1 MELFFKTKF
10 YFSIFPCLS
19 FGVSLWSLTST
30 EGRNLKEQDLSG
42 LTAVRDDNLK
52 ETVRDDNLEEA
63 IRDDKRSIA
72 DNIDCMS
79 L

>member
-42 LTAVRDDNLK
+42 LTAVRDDNL
-52 ETVRDDNLEEA
+52 EEA

>member
-52 ETVRDDNLEEA
+52 ETV
-63 IRDDKRSIA
+63 
-72 DNIDCMS
+72 
-79 L
+79 

>member
-52 ETVRDDNLEEA
+52 ETVRDD
-63 IRDDKRSIA
+63 KRSIA